1 VALSCCVFPIERGRE
16 REGRGLVGEKK
27 KCSEKWDE
35 EDLLEERKKCYEKP
49 PFLGWP
55 QRYAI

>member
-1 VALSCCVFPIERGRE
+1 
-16 REGRGLVGEKK
+16 VGEKK